1 MTKQPKT
8 VDAIDRETERLRA
21 EKRGVL
27 AALHACSGRDGDS
40 PGTLLES
47 LDALDRA
54 LERLGARRL
63 RAVAEL
69 HDPEASARRR
79 ERRAVALGRWLET
92 RSLTLDQMR
101 RVETLAGEAG
111 CGLFADEALA
121 ADGWRRDAHGHW
133 HGPLSP
139 GAAAGPVGD
148 VVVLAQARAD
158 VERNLQPS
166 FEQVLSGGDL
176 VALDEPDDEPVE
188 PPEDIGDAERAA
200 WNDANTAAEFSRE
213 YAALMK
219 AYAAGAPK
227 RRDTHRRRRAGHR
240 PVRGARPGEGARA
253 RRRAGGGGPCGDGA
267 LEAREGVVAPQPLPG
282 LGEVR
287 GPWRK
292 HRLRMRFARS
302 GPRAAPPR
310 HRTQAPT
317 GEVRR

>member
-27 AALHACSGRDGDS
+27 AALHACGGRDGES

-54 LERLGARRL
+54 LERLGERRP
-63 RAVAEL
+63 RAVAAL
-69 HDPEASARRR
+69 RDPEASERRR

-92 RSLTLDQMR
+92 RSLTLGQMR
-101 RVETLAGEAG
+101 RVEALAGEAG
-111 CGLFADEALA
+111 CGLFAEEVLA

-158 VERNLQPS
+158 VERSLAPS
-166 FEQVLSGGDL
+166 FEQTLSGGDL
-176 VALDEPDDEPVE
+176 VALDEPDDEAPVE

-219 AYAAGAPK
+219 AYAAA
-227 RRDTHRRRRAGHR
+227 RRSDGTRIAADGRVVDPWAEL
-240 PVRGARPGEGARA
+240 VQARA
-253 RRRAGGGGPCGDGA
+253 RALVAERVAAARTAMAPSKRSTGAVVPPNAGPAGG
-267 LEAREGVVAPQPLPG
+267 
-282 LGEVR
+282 
-287 GPWRK
+287 K
-292 HRLRMRFARS
+292 
-302 GPRAAPPR
+302 
-310 HRTQAPT
+310 
-317 GEVRR
+317 

>member
-27 AALHACSGRDGDS
+27 AALHACGGRDGDS

-47 LDALDRA
+47 LDAFDRA
-54 LERLGARRL
+54 LERLGERRP
-63 RAVAEL
+63 RAVAAL
-69 HDPEASARRR
+69 RDPEASERRR

-92 RSLTLDQMR
+92 RSLTLGQMR
-101 RVETLAGEAG
+101 RVEALAGEAG
-111 CGLFADEALA
+111 CGLFAEEVLA

-158 VERNLQPS
+158 VERSLAPS
-166 FEQVLSGGDL
+166 FEQTLSGGEL

-200 WNDANTAAEFSRE
+200 WNDARTAAEFSHE
-213 YAALMK
+213 YATLMK
-219 AYAAGAPK
+219 AYAA
-227 RRDTHRRRRAGHR
+227 
-240 PVRGARPGEGARA
+240 ARQSDGTRIAADGRVIDPWAEMVQARA
-253 RRRAGGGGPCGDGA
+253 RALVAERVAAARAAMAPSKRSTGAVVPPNAGPAGG
-267 LEAREGVVAPQPLPG
+267 
-282 LGEVR
+282 
-287 GPWRK
+287 K
-292 HRLRMRFARS
+292 
-302 GPRAAPPR
+302 
-310 HRTQAPT
+310 
-317 GEVRR
+317 

>member
-8 VDAIDRETERLRA
+8 VDAMDRETERLRA

-27 AALHACSGRDGDS
+27 AALRACGGRDGDS

-54 LERLGARRL
+54 LERLGERRPRAEAAL
-63 RAVAEL
+63 R
-69 HDPEASARRR
+69 DPEASERRR

-92 RSLTLDQMR
+92 RALTLGQMR
-101 RVETLAGEAG
+101 RVEALAGEAG
-111 CGLFADEALA
+111 CGLFAEEVLA

-139 GAAAGPVGD
+139 GAATGPVGD

-176 VALDEPDDEPVE
+176 VALDEPDDEAPVE

-200 WNDANTAAEFSRE
+200 SNDANTAAEFSRE

-219 AYAAGAPK
+219 AYAAA
-227 RRDTHRRRRAGHR
+227 RRSDGTRIAAGGR
-240 PVRGARPGEGARA
+240 VVDPWAELVQARA
-253 RRRAGGGGPCGDGA
+253 RA
-267 LEAREGVVAPQPLPG
+267 LVA
-282 LGEVR
+282 ERV
-287 GPWRK
+287 
-292 HRLRMRFARS
+292 AAA
-302 GPRAAPPR
+302 RAAMAPSKRAKESSPPN
-310 HRTQAPT
+310 PCP
-317 GEVRR
+317 V